1 MISKGLNIIERKD
14 SVENKVE
21 AVWCNAYAKELSF
34 IIGSVYIP
42 PDGKDAM
49 TKFLRSLERIMMKT
63 DIPIIVTGD
72 FNASHSLWHNSSNNI
87 LGQLL
92 HDFLITKDLTIL
104 TDCSTTRKDRI
115 IDLTITN
122 SSFAR

>member
-1 MISKGLNIIERKD
+1 
-14 SVENKVE
+14 
-21 AVWCNAYAKELSF
+21 
-34 IIGSVYIP
+34 
-42 PDGKDAM
+42 
-49 TKFLRSLERIMMKT
+49 MMKT